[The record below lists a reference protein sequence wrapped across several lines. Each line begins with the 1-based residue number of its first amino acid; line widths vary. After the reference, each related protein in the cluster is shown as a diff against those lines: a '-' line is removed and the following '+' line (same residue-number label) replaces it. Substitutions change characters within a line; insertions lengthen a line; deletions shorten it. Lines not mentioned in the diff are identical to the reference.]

1 MPHWCRICD
10 QHKAN
15 EKFSGKGHR
24 DHICKLCSRRPIAE
38 RDAIDQE
45 REIRRYFQQ
54 KNISRKNLKRLTS
67 LSKSPNSRIRELAEA
82 ILAVGLAKPHKRKRL
97 SFLNRYHPD
106 VMEKLGAVG
115 LIIPPDEYRAMWHN
129 WERYETEAIFHFAS
143 ESKLFQMEMD
153 KLHLTENES
162 LDPGEINRLL
172 REYFDTVDSET

>member
-1 MPHWCRICD
+1 
-10 QHKAN
+10 
-15 EKFSGKGHR
+15 
-24 DHICKLCSRRPIAE
+24 
-38 RDAIDQE
+38 
-45 REIRRYFQQ
+45 
-54 KNISRKNLKRLTS
+54 
-67 LSKSPNSRIRELAEA
+67 
-82 ILAVGLAKPHKRKRL
+82 
-97 SFLNRYHPD
+97 
-106 VMEKLGAVG
+106 MEKLGAVG